1 MKKRRYGIYG
11 ILLGLFCFVGCA
23 SNQEG
28 ERVEGEHLVFAIYE
42 DLRDVNPHLYNGAMY
57 AQNILFDGLVDF
69 VDDEI
74 VGALAESWE
83 ISEDETVYTFYIREN
98 TFFSDGTVCDASAI
112 AKNFEALLENAVY
125 HDWIVTTNIIER
137 VDVLDT
143 HILSITLT
151 QPYYFFLTEL
161 SMIRPF
167 AMVSPDTM
175 IEGSSQNGL
184 TEIVG
189 TGAYT
194 IKEHIEGEYVTFEV
208 NPYYWGE
215 TPEIPLVTMKLLPEN
230 QTRLLAL
237 EKGEIDIIYG
247 KSLLDADTLKHY
259 ENHEQFEVKLSEPIA
274 TRHLAFN
281 TTHDILN
288 DVRVRQALSH
298 ATNKEEIAEYIF
310 YGMEEVA
317 HTLYSETLPFC
328 DIDLTPF
335 SYDIEKAEALLAEAG
350 WQKNADGILEKEGE
364 VCSVEFLYRITS
376 VVDRT
381 IAEYLQ
387 AQYLKLGVRLHLVGA
402 EEQAY
407 KDRMQKGEFEL
418 AFNISWGTPY
428 DPQSS
433 IASMTTPV
441 HGDYAAQLGL
451 FNKAEIDLVIEEI
464 LICTDEEKRREL
476 FTFVLTELHEQAV
489 YIPLT
494 YECNKALYR
503 NTLEHVDFT
512 NSQYEIPFHKISFGD

>member
-1 MKKRRYGIYG
+1 MKKGKYGICG
-11 ILLGLFCFVGCA
+11 IALGLFCLAGCA
-23 SNQEG
+23 SNDIV
-28 ERVEGEHLVFAIYE
+28 ERVEGEHLAFAMYE

-69 VDDEI
+69 IDDEI
-74 VGALAESWE
+74 VGALAESFF
-83 ISEDETVYTFYIREN
+83 ISEDETVYTFHIREN
-98 TFFSDGTVCDASAI
+98 AFFSDGTVCDAFAI

-125 HDWIVTTNIIER
+125 HDWIVTTNVIES
-137 VDVLDT
+137 VVVLDT
-143 HILSITLT
+143 YTLVITLT

-175 IEGSSQNGL
+175 IEGSSKNGL
-184 TEIVG
+184 TEMIG

-194 IKEHIEGEYVTFEV
+194 IKEHIEGEYVTFEA

-215 TPEIPLVTMKLLPEN
+215 PPEIPLVTMKLLPEN

-259 ENHEQFEVKLSEPIA
+259 ENHAEFEVQLSEPIA
-274 TRHLAFN
+274 TRHLVFN

-288 DVRVRQALSH
+288 DIGVRLALSH

-328 DIDLTPF
+328 DIGLTSF
-335 SYDIEKAEALLAEAG
+335 SYDIGEAEALLTEAG
-350 WQKNADGILEKEGE
+350 WQKNAEGILEKEGE
-364 VCSVEFLYRITS
+364 VCSIEFLYRITS

-387 AQYLKLGVRLHLVGA
+387 AEYLKLGVRLHLVGA
-402 EEQAY
+402 EEQSY

-433 IASMTTPV
+433 IASMTMPV
-441 HGDYAAQLGL
+441 HGDYMAQLGL
-451 FNKAEIDLVIEEI
+451 LNKAEIDLAIEEI
-464 LICTDEEKRREL
+464 LICTDEQRRQAL

-503 NTLEHVDFT
+503 NELEHVAFT
-512 NSQYEIPFHKISFGD
+512 NSQYEIPFHKISFGN